1 MFGPQD
7 EFIYSQNQ
15 INSLEPSNIIFNSQE
30 NINPEIE
37 DDVSLYDKIY
47 FRNQNLD
54 YIDLSGQDNS
64 MSIEKEEKSENQEM
78 AKNEKFKEVEEKT
91 NQITQDNKTKIFD
104 VKKIENKTK
113 EVEINKIIEQEQNID
128 SNEDLLIFTKPKIFY
143 SDDYLKEPEF
153 ECYYDYVDGKKKI
166 KIKEEF
172 NTKLF
177 YIGSM
182 YKKVRGKVFKII
194 KNYFKKKFEKYG
206 IKNKFSFKD
215 TNQNMSKT
223 TNKYYLNMTLKELL
237 KYIKDDNGRYILN
250 EETEKILSI
259 LEKDN
264 NDKMCG
270 ILLNTKIEEIYKKY
284 FKSNEYQELIKE
296 LIDSNNNDKYKYA
309 YIHLFVKRMEKF
321 VEYYKKVEENEFE
334 E

>member
-1 MFGPQD
+1 MIGTQD

-15 INSLEPSNIIFNSQE
+15 INSLEPFNIIFNSQE

-37 DDVSLYDKIY
+37 DDASLDDKIY

-54 YIDLSGQDNS
+54 CIDLSGQDNS

-91 NQITQDNKTKIFD
+91 NQITPDNKTKIFD

-153 ECYYDYVDGKKKI
+153 ECYYDYVDEKKKI
-166 KIKEEF
+166 EIKEEF

-194 KNYFKKKFEKYG
+194 KNYFNKKFEKYG
-206 IKNKFSFKD
+206 IKNEFSFKD

-250 EETEKILSI
+250 EETEKILAI

-296 LIDSNNNDKYKYA
+296 LIDSNNNKYNYD

-321 VEYYKKVEENEFE
+321 VEYYKKAEEHEFE